1 MKKLFVLAI
10 AILFA
15 FSMNAQK
22 FGVKVGMNLS
32 DVNTNLEKPDGSK
45 MGKGYHAGLVGE
57 LMLLKIVGVRA
68 ELLFS
73 QKGSDIE
80 DEVDVLGIIT
90 KTTIKQNINY
100 FEIPVMGK
108 VKFGPAYVVAG
119 PYFGY
124 ALSGEAKMK
133 VSVAGIG
140 IPVESVDLFDDETT
154 IIKKTEFGIH
164 AGLGIQLSKLFVEA
178 RYGLALN
185 NTLGGDNFDAAVTA
199 GTFSDAD
206 YSKNYVIMISAGIL
220 FGK

>member
-1 MKKLFVLAI
+1 MKKLLLLSVAV
-10 AILFA
+10 LFA

-22 FGVKVGMNLS
+22 FGVKVGLNFS
-32 DVNTNLEKPDGSK
+32 DVNTNLEQPDGSK
-45 MGKGYHAGLVGE
+45 MGKGIHAGLVGE
-57 LMLLKIVGVRA
+57 MMLLEIVGVRA

-73 QKGSDIE
+73 QKGSDFE
-80 DEVDVLGIIT
+80 EEVDVLGIMT
-90 KTTIKQNINY
+90 KTTIKSNINY

-124 ALSGEAKMK
+124 ALSGETTMK

-140 IPVESVDLFDDETT
+140 TPAVSADLFDDATT
-154 IIKKTEFGIH
+154 VIKKTEFGVH

-199 GTFSDAD
+199 GTYTDAD

>member
-90 KTTIKQNINY
+90 KTTIKQNDVVQN
-100 FEIPVMGK
+100 
-108 VKFGPAYVVAG
+108 VK
-119 PYFGY
+119 
-124 ALSGEAKMK
+124 
-133 VSVAGIG
+133 
-140 IPVESVDLFDDETT
+140 
-154 IIKKTEFGIH
+154 
-164 AGLGIQLSKLFVEA
+164 GLGDFVTVELIKRA
-178 RYGLALN
+178 ISWFKTKIHSAK
-185 NTLGGDNFDAAVTA
+185 NFDELREKLNIGGFVKVD
-199 GTFSDAD
+199 FCSI
-206 YSKNYVIMISAGIL
+206 NIR
-220 FGK
+220 